1 MKIAGSPFY
10 QIYDFLL
17 GGIFFLKKTSSTHL
31 YKLFQVFLIL
41 WWWMGMLGIIASLR
55 LVYRLVQ
62 MKSAWIRYELLNM
75 RMNRYFR
82 KSKRITKIEIF
93 IRQCKLGDWW
103 VRINIKQSIYRSFL
117 IGKFNYFF
125 LSPSLNL

>member
-1 MKIAGSPFY
+1 MLQVLFFY
-10 QIYDFLL
+10 QIYE
-17 GGIFFLKKTSSTHL
+17 FFPEIKLQQPN
-31 YKLFQVFLIL
+31 LFQVFLIL

-93 IRQCKLGDWW
+93 IRQCKLGDW
-103 VRINIKQSIYRSFL
+103 
-117 IGKFNYFF
+117 
-125 LSPSLNL
+125 